1 MGERRLEELLI
12 ENTIDNNPSIF
23 HKLMQVSTFS
33 YIEKRQ
39 DIDYA
44 DAEYPL
50 HIYRK
55 KMNYT
60 LNENGK
66 KDLEIEDWN
75 ADLILLYNDKGKRI
89 CEVVEIETIKA
100 DELLHHRKKNIIKKI
115 NTIERAYNT
124 IELNEIFK
132 DAEEIRFSLSLNA
145 AHLTENERYRMARKI
160 GSRIIQ
166 ERNSRYKDEKVSLYK
181 IYMLKDN
188 LWGYCTDDEDKEFLL
203 NYNLAM
209 RKNAWKN
216 PLKRVMS
223 QLYYN
228 LKDDAKVKSL
238 YERHYF
244 KR

>member
-66 KDLEIEDWN
+66 KDLETEDWN

-89 CEVVEIETIKA
+89 CEVVEI
-100 DELLHHRKKNIIKKI
+100 
-115 NTIERAYNT
+115 
-124 IELNEIFK
+124 
-132 DAEEIRFSLSLNA
+132 
-145 AHLTENERYRMARKI
+145 
-160 GSRIIQ
+160 
-166 ERNSRYKDEKVSLYK
+166 
-181 IYMLKDN
+181 
-188 LWGYCTDDEDKEFLL
+188 
-203 NYNLAM
+203 
-209 RKNAWKN
+209 
-216 PLKRVMS
+216 
-223 QLYYN
+223 
-228 LKDDAKVKSL
+228 
-238 YERHYF
+238 
-244 KR
+244 